1 MRKELFHQRPQ
12 NPHRALVPKP
22 VIQAMLVA
30 LMRLPIFS
38 LCESTDYEFPTI
50 ENTSKRLVNSTFA
63 DYD

>member
-1 MRKELFHQRPQ
+1 MREVLFHQRPQ